1 MTTEIHWLWSVSTNS
16 AESQIL
22 QIILYLSKYC
32 IHLILSDIS
41 LSDKT
46 PVEYMCVKSG

>member
-1 MTTEIHWLWSVSTNS
+1 MTTEIRWLWSVHTNS

-22 QIILYLSKYC
+22 EIILFLIKYY
-32 IHLILSDIS
+32 IHLIMSDIS

-46 PVEYMCVKSG
+46 PVEYMCDKSG